1 MFSEECLG
9 GTRCSDGVHESLC
22 TQQRQHLLNW
32 LMGKRWLRLLQ
43 GISSIKGQ
51 AAIASGLQLRNSASV
66 NHLFY
71 TITVEKKI
79 KYKTR

>member
-51 AAIASGLQLRNSASV
+51 AAIASGLQLRNSALV